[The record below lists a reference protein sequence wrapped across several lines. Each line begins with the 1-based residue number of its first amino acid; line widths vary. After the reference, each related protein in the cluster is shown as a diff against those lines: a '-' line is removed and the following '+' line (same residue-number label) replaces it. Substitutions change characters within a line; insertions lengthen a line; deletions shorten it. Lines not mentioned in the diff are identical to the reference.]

1 MEGFKLEVSE
11 LVVGYG
17 STTCVT
23 VPELGLNIA
32 SPAYVALM
40 ECIFRTRDD
49 VVYIAVPP
57 ESTTEPR
64 VVLPSKKVTISPS
77 GIDPYIELPGVVF
90 AVKVTG

>member
-1 MEGFKLEVSE
+1 MEGFRLELSE
-11 LVVGYG
+11 LVVGYA

-40 ECIFRTRDD
+40 ACILSRRDD
-49 VVYIAVPP
+49 VVYAAVPP
-57 ESTTEPR
+57 ESATEPS
-64 VVLPSKKVTISPS
+64 VVFPSKNVTISPS